1 MRKKRNNPAA
11 MRCPYCGSPVILR
24 SADGIYRENANDTM
38 LYVCKRYPICDAY
51 VRTHPGTYFDRLY
64 LSGLMS
70 KEQAYEWLACLIQA
84 PMSEAHIGYLGEYYC
99 RRVVDASRTMLASCK
114 GREAL

>member
-1 MRKKRNNPAA
+1 
-11 MRCPYCGSPVILR
+11 
-24 SADGIYRENANDTM
+24 
-38 LYVCKRYPICDAY
+38 
-51 VRTHPGTYFDRLY
+51 
-64 LSGLMS
+64 MS

>member
-1 MRKKRNNPAA
+1 MQALPD
-11 MRCPYCGSPVILR
+11 LR
-24 SADGIYRENANDTM
+24 RI
-38 LYVCKRYPICDAY
+38 
-51 VRTHPGTYFDRLY
+51 RTHPGTNRLIGTLANRELRSLRHEAHRYFDRLY